1 MADKDFGVRGL
12 NLIGQT
18 TPTITSPNT
27 LNINA
32 PTVAIST
39 NISIGGIVTSNLVI
53 SDAYSVGIGTTV
65 LTEKLN
71 IKGNANISGIVSAT
85 GFIGSGVSLTGLV
98 FNQLSSINIDDSYY
112 LLLTKTQTGTSST
125 ISSSYDYITF
135 NPASKYLGIGTN
147 TPAAGLDVNGTG
159 RFIGTVTAPTF
170 QGTATTATTALG
182 FSTTASI
189 NTTGI
194 ITATGGF
201 NIGIQSGGTNITTG
215 VITAINFIGSG
226 NTFSYNSTTKVVDV
240 TISGSTSGSG
250 SGISSVSISSNTTN
264 QEQYIPY
271 ATSFGNTT
279 GFGAT
284 TLLVYNPSS
293 GNLGIGTTNPTSKLH
308 VVGNVLIVGIT
319 TLGVTSTTN
328 LTSQQLNVS
337 GISTLGVTST
347 TNLTSQQLNVSGI
360 STFTNGPVLVGTA
373 TSTGTASQPLQ
384 VSGSAYIAGD
394 SNFVALGIGV
404 TNATNYPVDIRLSSG
419 ANIPQIRISP
429 STNTRVAGIIYA
441 NAGSS
446 NMFAVNITILLF
458 FPKILTGNVWCFSVY
473 PSGGVLFSAFLIRS
487 Q

>member
-125 ISSSYDYITF
+125 ISSSYNYITF

-182 FSTTASI
+182 FSTTASV
-189 NTTGI
+189 NTSGI

-226 NTFSYNSTTKVVDV
+226 NTFSYNSATKVVDV
-240 TISGSTSGSG
+240 TISSSSSGF
-250 SGISSVSISSNTTN
+250 SSVSISTNTTN
-264 QEQYIPY
+264 QTQYIPY
-271 ATSFGNTT
+271 ITSFGSTT

-284 TLLVYNPSS
+284 T
-293 GNLGIGTTNPTSKLH
+293 
-308 VVGNVLIVGIT
+308 
-319 TLGVTSTTN
+319 
-328 LTSQQLNVS
+328 
-337 GISTLGVTST
+337 
-347 TNLTSQQLNVSGI
+347 
-360 STFTNGPVLVGTA
+360 
-373 TSTGTASQPLQ
+373 
-384 VSGSAYIAGD
+384 
-394 SNFVALGIGV
+394 
-404 TNATNYPVDIRLSSG
+404 
-419 ANIPQIRISP
+419 
-429 STNTRVAGIIYA
+429 
-441 NAGSS
+441 
-446 NMFAVNITILLF
+446 
-458 FPKILTGNVWCFSVY
+458 
-473 PSGGVLFSAFLIRS
+473 
-487 Q
+487 

>member
-32 PTVAIST
+32 STVAIST
-39 NISIGGIVTSNLVI
+39 DISIGGIVTSNLVI
-53 SDAYSVGIGTTV
+53 SDTYSVGIGTTV

-226 NTFSYNSTTKVVDV
+226 NTFSYNSATKVVDV
-240 TISGSTSGSG
+240 TISGSTSG

-308 VVGNVLIVGIT
+308 VVGGDIRVGINTSSGVILTDENGTKYRLIVSTAGI
-319 TLGVTSTTN
+319 LST
-328 LTSQQLNVS
+328 
-337 GISTLGVTST
+337 
-347 TNLTSQQLNVSGI
+347 
-360 STFTNGPVLVGTA
+360 VLVA
-373 TSTGTASQPLQ
+373 
-384 VSGSAYIAGD
+384 
-394 SNFVALGIGV
+394 
-404 TNATNYPVDIRLSSG
+404 
-419 ANIPQIRISP
+419 
-429 STNTRVAGIIYA
+429 
-441 NAGSS
+441 
-446 NMFAVNITILLF
+446 
-458 FPKILTGNVWCFSVY
+458 
-473 PSGGVLFSAFLIRS
+473 
-487 Q
+487 